1 MFSGSVQATT
11 EQPIWRFIPPLEAPG
26 TVQMAIDEW
35 LLDQHQNHHH
45 PPTLRFYTW
54 SPAAIS
60 LGVSQ
65 RRRYPDH
72 WRSLSWR
79 GQPLDIVQR
88 PTGGR
93 GVLHQGD
100 LTYAIVA
107 SHIPGDRDQAYRTLC
122 QFLVDGWGQLGVEL
136 RFGMPDRR
144 YARSQNCFGL
154 ATNAD
159 LVDPSDTKRVGSAQ
173 LRRGP
178 YILQHGSMP
187 ISPDPD
193 LFQQVFQAP
202 ALVPHQSH
210 PPITIPRLTEALTQA
225 AAHCFGGQM
234 ITQTLTPQEWQGI
247 RPLVIKG

>member
-1 MFSGSVQATT
+1 
-11 EQPIWRFIPPLEAPG
+11 
-26 TVQMAIDEW
+26 MAIDAW
-35 LLDQHQNHHH
+35 LLEQHQNHQH

-65 RRRYPDH
+65 RRHCPNH
-72 WRSLSWR
+72 WRQIRWQGR
-79 GQPLDIVQR
+79 PLDLVQR

-107 SHIPGDRDQAYRTLC
+107 SHLPGDREQGYRHLC
-122 QFLVDGWGQLGVEL
+122 QFLVQGWGQLGVEL
-136 RFGMPDRR
+136 RFGSPDRR

-159 LVDPSDTKRVGSAQ
+159 LVDSLGTKRVGSAQ

-187 ISPDPD
+187 ISPDPE
-193 LFQQVFQAP
+193 LVQQVFQGSGLLP
-202 ALVPHQSH
+202 PQSQ
-210 PPITIPRLTEALTQA
+210 PPIPIPRLIEALTQA
-225 AAHCFGGQM
+225 AAQCFGDQM
-234 ITQTLTPQEWQGI
+234 IPQPLTPQEWQAIQALAAKTMARWFKPPSHYFGDPI
-247 RPLVIKG
+247 WKAQPLGTRT